1 MTHNKLRLTV
11 TAVVLLVAVLANTQ
25 PASADVPQMINYQG
39 RLTDTSGNAYCH
51 DTATIV
57 FAIYSD
63 PDAVTSLWTETQLV
77 SLHYGL
83 FSVRL
88 GDLTEIPTS
97 VFDGSERWL
106 GISPAAGT
114 EILPRTL
121 ITSQAYAY
129 HAHHADTADYALAS
143 PGSDSC
149 NWYVLD
155 SVIFT
160 DKYWGIARG
169 GAGNVLYGG
178 NWHSI
183 VNLGVACTTGV
194 ESGSDPE
201 YTTVSGGYGNRAK
214 LGFGTVGGGIGNV
227 AGPASTVSG
236 GGANHADGSIGF
248 ATVGGGS
255 TNAAVNNYATVSGG
269 SQNAAGG
276 WGGSVGGGTTNSS
289 EGDYSTVG
297 GGRSDTA
304 SGESS
309 TIAGGE
315 YNSATGPRSFVGGGA
330 SNTASAENGT
340 VSGGYENTAG
350 GQHTTVGGGYGNVA
364 QGGATTV
371 GGGVGNYADAPIG
384 FATVGGGFADSAA
397 HNYATVSGGSQ
408 NKAFGWGSSVGGGI
422 RNTASGNYSAVGG
435 GRGADAAGESS
446 TIAGGQDN
454 TASGHHSFVGGGGE
468 NSVAGDYSAILGGWG
483 DTISSS
489 AHYSHL
495 FGINSDLTEDSTFMV
510 DMPHIRFGDETDGY
524 EFPPQDGNS
533 GQYMA
538 TDGSGQL
545 SWTDPAAVSDG
556 DWTIN
561 GDDMYST
568 PPGNVG
574 VGTTNPQS
582 KLDVS
587 GNVRTSGNIGVG
599 KVPSATYELDVAGD
613 IRADEDVVVTDNLS
627 VYDGKLVVA
636 PTGTAVPV
644 GYKLYVKGQ
653 MRTDSN
659 LIVDERVGIGTTNP
673 TTTLYVDGNI
683 RFKFDFFGR
692 YSLSAGSSQ
701 TITHNLSGD
710 PDSMVVFIHG
720 ESSGYSGRHQCHLGS
735 AYVPSLVGWRGV
747 EWYGLTGTQITIARG
762 DKDNRGDAKDWDYVY
777 VRIIKNQ

>member
-25 PASADVPQMINYQG
+25 PATADVPQMINYQG

-129 HAHHADTADYALAS
+129 HAHHADTAEYALAS
-143 PGSDSC
+143 PGSNSC

-169 GAGNVLYGG
+169 GAGNVLYGDSQ
-178 NWHSI
+178 HTM
-183 VNLGVACTTGV
+183 VNMGVACTTGTFG
-194 ESGSDPE
+194 ESHA
-201 YTTVSGGYGNRAK
+201 YT
-214 LGFGTVGGGIGNV
+214 TVGGGRQNV
-227 AGPASTVSG
+227 ASSY
-236 GGANHADGSIGF
+236 N
-248 ATVGGGS
+248 
-255 TNAAVNNYATVSGG
+255 ATVSGG
-269 SQNAAGG
+269 LNNAASGFQ
-276 WGGSVGGGTTNSS
+276 
-289 EGDYSTVG
+289 STVG
-297 GGRSDTA
+297 GGYSNQ
-304 SGESS
+304 
-309 TIAGGE
+309 AGGW
-315 YNSATGPRSFVGGGA
+315 NSVVAGGFQ
-330 SNTASAENGT
+330 NTADGA
-340 VSGGYENTAG
+340 NT
-350 GQHTTVGGGYGNVA
+350 
-364 QGGATTV
+364 
-371 GGGVGNYADAPIG
+371 
-384 FATVGGGFADSAA
+384 
-397 HNYATVSGGSQ
+397 
-408 NKAFGWGSSVGGGI
+408 SVGGGGS
-422 RNTASGNYSAVGG
+422 NVGNGDHSVIGG
-435 GRGADAAGESS
+435 GHGNRVDAPYSTIPGGSNNTIHSVADHSYLLGIGSELSADSTFRVEMPHIVFGNAGFSYEFPVARGADN
-446 TIAGGQDN
+446 Q
-454 TASGHHSFVGGGGE
+454 V
-468 NSVAGDYSAILGGWG
+468 
-483 DTISSS
+483 
-489 AHYSHL
+489 
-495 FGINSDLTEDSTFMV
+495 MV
-510 DMPHIRFGDETDGY
+510 
-524 EFPPQDGNS
+524 
-533 GQYMA
+533 

-545 SWTDPAAVSDG
+545 SWTDPVPDE

-561 GDDMYST
+561 GDDMYSA
-568 PPGNVG
+568 PSGNVG
-574 VGTTNPQS
+574 VGATNPQS
-582 KLDVS
+582 KLDV
-587 GNVRTSGNIGVG
+587 GGDVRTSGNMGVG
-599 KVPSATYELDVAGD
+599 KAPSTVYELDVAGD

-701 TITHNLSGD
+701 TITHNLSGE